1 MVDNNADPAPPLSCK
16 YTCMAKYEYQYCYTR
31 HQFLHKLVK
40 MKLLLLFLAIFI
52 SWQISIVIAKFT
64 EQVLSVDSY
73 GAIANDSS
81 VQAAVKNSQA
91 VSQVS
96 PPLWL

>member
-1 MVDNNADPAPPLSCK
+1 M
-16 YTCMAKYEYQYCYTR
+16 T
-31 HQFLHKLVK
+31 
-40 MKLLLLFLAIFI
+40 MKLLILSLAIFVA
-52 SWQISIVIAKFT
+52 WQIVIAKFT

-91 VSQVS
+91 ITQVS
-96 PPLWL
+96 TSPPPLWISSLCMVVEEGWN

>member
-1 MVDNNADPAPPLSCK
+1 MRAAIPALS
-16 YTCMAKYEYQYCYTR
+16 
-31 HQFLHKLVK
+31 V
-40 MKLLLLFLAIFI
+40 FI
-52 SWQISIVIAKFT
+52 SWQTAIAKPT

-91 VSQVS
+91 ISQASNYYHGIIYDTEQYNV
-96 PPLWL
+96 

>member
-1 MVDNNADPAPPLSCK
+1 
-16 YTCMAKYEYQYCYTR
+16 MA
-31 HQFLHKLVK
+31 
-40 MKLLLLFLAIFI
+40 MKLLILSLAIFV
-52 SWQISIVIAKFT
+52 SWQIVIAKFT

-91 VSQVS
+91 IAQVSTS
-96 PPLWL
+96 PPLWLSLQ

>member
-1 MVDNNADPAPPLSCK
+1 MNIAIVF
-16 YTCMAKYEYQYCYTR
+16 YTR
-31 HQFLHKLVK
+31 HQFFSPYFISWIIV
-40 MKLLLLFLAIFI
+40 MKLLILALFVFV
-52 SWQISIVIAKFT
+52 SWQIVIAKYS

-91 VSQVS
+91 ISQAS
-96 PPLWL
+96 IPS